1 MPFSNDLED
10 CYFYGIKVPIQNA
23 GFGCVRVDKKSFTGD
38 ILGQIKNDIDR
49 SSAVVA
55 VLDGANPNVSL
66 EVGYA
71 WGREIPTILLIKDT
85 SQLPFDLKG
94 QKCIVYDSIRG
105 LEKSLAVELKE
116 LISKGIIK

>member
-1 MPFSNDLED
+1 M
-10 CYFYGIKVPIQNA
+10 PIQNA